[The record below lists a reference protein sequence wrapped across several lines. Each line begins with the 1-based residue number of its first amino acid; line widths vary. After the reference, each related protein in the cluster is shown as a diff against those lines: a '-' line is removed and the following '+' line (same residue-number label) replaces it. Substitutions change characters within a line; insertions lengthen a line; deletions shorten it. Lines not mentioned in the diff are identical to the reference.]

1 VTANQAQKPF
11 NKGALQRDFFRQ
23 MRFLLHGSGLDKV
36 TIFAVFTAVLEFFH
50 QVARAVE

>member
-1 VTANQAQKPF
+1 LPDCGEKGVKPEW
-11 NKGALQRDFFRQ
+11 R
-23 MRFLLHGSGLDKV
+23 LDKV

>member
-1 VTANQAQKPF
+1 MFHLFFVQWQAN
-11 NKGALQRDFFRQ
+11 GDGYEWR
-23 MRFLLHGSGLDKV
+23 LDKV